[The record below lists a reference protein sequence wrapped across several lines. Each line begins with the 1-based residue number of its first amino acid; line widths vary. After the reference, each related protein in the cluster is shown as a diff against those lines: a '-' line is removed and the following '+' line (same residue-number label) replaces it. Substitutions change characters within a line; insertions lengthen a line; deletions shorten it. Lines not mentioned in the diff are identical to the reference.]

1 MAFDNVP
8 WLRWLPH
15 PHFPEDGVPYKY
27 RWPATIVVSLGVFL
41 IALDIT
47 IVGVTGPFLSAGL
60 GATATQ
66 IQWAF
71 DAYTVVLAGFVVLG
85 AELAER
91 FGRKGIMQLGLLVFA
106 IGSAISAFAPD
117 PRVLI
122 AGRIV
127 SGLGAALDFPASL
140 SIISSLFPPKE
151 RQKAISVFAS
161 ISAVGLAGGPVIGG
175 LLIGWFWWGA
185 AFLVVV
191 PPALLAI
198 GAMGLVVPTS
208 RRVEQK
214 QLDFLGAVL
223 SVLGLGGV
231 VFGIIEGPGR
241 GWGDPAVL
249 ITFSIGFL
257 CLAIFVVWELRCK
270 GPLFDLRVF
279 KDTRVVGGALAMA
292 TVYFTFNSSQLLI
305 PQYLNYVLNFSS
317 VGTGLLMSPLGLALL
332 ILSPASGKLVERHG
346 QRATLLFTLIFMAA
360 GLMVLA
366 LLPFW
371 GGVVNILVGIC
382 VYGVGF
388 GLVVAPA
395 TSVIMV
401 AIPADKA
408 GDGSA
413 VNMIS
418 RQIGG
423 AIGVAITGSFAALVY
438 RHGLSL
444 SEFHLSDTARA
455 SVERSLSGVI
465 ALDHALEPALAARL
479 DAMADA
485 EMVNGV
491 AVAMAVSALVTVLV
505 AVVAMIML
513 PRGSEDR

>member
-1 MAFDNVP
+1 MASHISIGG
-8 WLRWLPH
+8 R
-15 PHFPEDGVPYKY
+15 
-27 RWPATIVVSLGVFL
+27 RRSLFLWGVFL

-91 FGRKGIMQLGLLVFA
+91 FGRKGVMQMGLLVFA
-106 IGSAISAFAPD
+106 VGSAISAFAPD

-127 SGLGAALDFPASL
+127 SGFGAALNFPAAL
-140 SIISSLFPPKE
+140 SIITGLFPPKE
-151 RQKAISVFAS
+151 RQKAIGVFAS

-175 LLIGWFWWGA
+175 LLINWFWWGT

-191 PPALLAI
+191 PPALFAI
-198 GAMGLVVPTS
+198 AALGVVVPTS
-208 RRVEQK
+208 RRAEQK
-214 QLDFLGAVL
+214 PLDFLGAVL
-223 SVLGLGGV
+223 SVIGLGSM
-231 VFGIIEGPGR
+231 VFGVIEGPGL
-241 GWGDPAVL
+241 GWGDPTVL
-249 ITFSIGFL
+249 VPFAIGIA
-257 CLAIFVVWELRCK
+257 CLAIFIVWELRCK

-292 TVYFTFNSSQLLI
+292 TVYFTFESSQLLI
-305 PQYLNYVLNFSS
+305 PQYLNYVLNYSS
-317 VGTGLLMSPLGLALL
+317 VKTGMLMSPLGLALL
-332 ILSPASGKLVERHG
+332 VLSPGSGNLVDRYG
-346 QRATLLFTLIFMAA
+346 QRTALLLTLSFMAA

-371 GGVVNILVGIC
+371 GGITNVLVGVC

-388 GLVVAPA
+388 GLIVAPA

-401 AIPADKA
+401 AVPAEKA

-423 AIGVAITGSFAALVY
+423 AIGVAITGSLASMVY

-465 ALDHALEPALAARL
+465 ALDHTLEPAIAVRL

-485 EMVNGV
+485 QMLKGV
-491 AVAMAVSALVTVLV
+491 AAAMALSAAVTVLV
-505 AVVAMIML
+505 AVVAL
-513 PRGSEDR
+513 VVLRKRPEQL